1 MKTLKNQKKSKV
13 KTNIKRLNLLEYIS
27 SRFFILY
34 AKEVLILTAIRILYI
49 SVSGNTRNFVNNLQ
63 KYAEQLH
70 VDDET
75 NPLIKSTEISDQSDF
90 ADEKENFF
98 AFVPTYLDGGNGID
112 NGVKEMMTNALGEYI
127 DYHNNA
133 RRCLGI
139 IGSGNKNFNEQYCL
153 TAKRYAQ
160 KFNTEFTTDFELRG
174 TDRDVE
180 RVYNILKN
188 NNI

>member
-1 MKTLKNQKKSKV
+1 MKIMKNPKKLKV

-34 AKEVLILTAIRILYI
+34 EKEVLILAAIRILYI
-49 SVSGNTRNFVNNLQ
+49 SISGNTRNFVNNLQ
-63 KYAEQLH
+63 NYAKQLH
-70 VDDET
+70 ADDDA
-75 NPLIKSTEISDQSDF
+75 NPLIELTEISDQSDF

-112 NGVKEMMTNALGEYI
+112 NGVKEMMTNSLGEYI

-133 RRCLGI
+133 RRCIGV
-139 IGSGNKNFNEQYCL
+139 IGSGNKNFNDQYCL

-160 KFNTEFTTDFELRG
+160 KFNTELTTDFELRG
-174 TDRDVE
+174 TDRDVM

-188 NNI
+188 KNI